1 MLLTINDQDP
11 RPVYL
16 QIANQVKEQII
27 RGDLKQGDELPS
39 VRDLAES
46 LGINMHTVR
55 HAYGVLRDQKIV
67 VIRLGQQA
75 RVAKLRNTP
84 PSVEEA
90 SRVIGERLKELITEA
105 YLMGMSTEDFRQM
118 VDEHI
123 KKQGIQEHE
132 A

>member
-16 QIANQVKEQII
+16 QIANQVKEQIM

-39 VRDLAES
+39 VRDVAES

-75 RVAKLRNTP
+75 RVAKLRSGP
-84 PSVEEA
+84 PTAEEA
-90 SRVIGERLKELITEA
+90 GLVIGERLKELITEA
-105 YLMGMSTEDFRQM
+105 YLMGMSTGDFRQM

-123 KKQGIQEHE
+123 KKQGMQ
-132 A
+132 

>member
-1 MLLTINDQDP
+1 MLLTINDQDQ

-16 QIANQVKEQII
+16 QIANQVKEQIM

-55 HAYGVLRDQKIV
+55 HAYGVLQEQKIV
-67 VIRLGQQA
+67 ITRLGQGT
-75 RVAKLRNTP
+75 RVARLRSGP
-84 PSVEEA
+84 PSAEEA
-90 SRVIGERLKELITEA
+90 GLVIGERLKELITEA

-118 VDEHI
+118 VDENI
-123 KKQGIQEHE
+123 KKQGMH
-132 A
+132 